1 MNLKDRETTI
11 RQFVY
16 YVAIT
21 LAMQYLPMA
30 YGADTASLLEGAHK
44 EGALTIYSLL
54 AVPDHSRIV
63 NRFREKYPFI
73 DVSLIRP
80 GASERIAARVVT
92 EARGG
97 RHLVDIVGVSRL
109 NMMYLVQR
117 GLMLSYEAPERRFF
131 DAAFK
136 DKRGFWTAFYVNPEV
151 LAYNTHLVAPASA
164 PKNYQELLEPRWR
177 GKLVLEQTAVEW
189 FASLVQYWGEE
200 RGLSYMQSLAK
211 QNLKTLNGNTLITQL
226 VAAGEHAVAIS
237 LNGPRVELTKQRG
250 APIDWSALDPIVVD
264 VVTMGIAANAPH
276 SNAAKLYLNFVLSR
290 EVQESL
296 LEEQFVKPSGRTD
309 VKSAFM
315 AKIRAARV
323 QMISVNEVVAEQWE
337 RYEKRFQQIFSIQ

>member
-1 MNLKDRETTI
+1 MDRQNRPRKIWRWLGTT
-11 RQFVY
+11 
-16 YVAIT
+16 AAALM
-21 LAMQYLPMA
+21 LASFA
-30 YGADTASLLEGAHK
+30 TAHGADAPGSVEGARK

-54 AVPDHSRIV
+54 AVPDHSKII
-63 NRFREKYPFI
+63 NRFKEKYPFI

-80 GASERIAARVVT
+80 GASERISARVVT
-92 EARGG
+92 EAHAG

-109 NMMYLVQR
+109 NMMSLVQR
-117 GLMLSYEAPERRFF
+117 SLMLSYDAPERRYF

-151 LAYNTHLVAPASA
+151 LAYNTQMVAAASA

-177 GKLVLEQTAVEW
+177 SKLVLEQTAVEW
-189 FASLVQYWGEE
+189 FAALVQHWGEE
-200 RGLSYMQSLAK
+200 RGFAFMQSLAK

-226 VAAGEHAVAIS
+226 VAAGEHAVAIT

-264 VVTMGIAANAPH
+264 AVTIGIAAHSPH
-276 SNAAKLYLNFVLSR
+276 PNAAKLYLDFVLSK
-290 EVQESL
+290 EVQEGL
-296 LEEQFVKPSGRTD
+296 LEEQLVKPSGRTD

-315 AKIRAARV
+315 AKIRTARV
-323 QMISVNEVVAEQWE
+323 QMISVNEAAAEYWE
-337 RYEKRFQQIFSIQ
+337 RYEKRFRQIFSIQ